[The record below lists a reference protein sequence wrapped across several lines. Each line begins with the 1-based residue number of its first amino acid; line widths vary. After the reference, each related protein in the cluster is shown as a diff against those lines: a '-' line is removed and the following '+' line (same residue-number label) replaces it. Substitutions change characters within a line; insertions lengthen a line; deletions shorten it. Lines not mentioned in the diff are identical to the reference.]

1 MLHQKIAPKT
11 NRIILAGDIGATK
24 TLLAIFSFSEGQVLK
39 VREERF
45 ITKVCKSF
53 EEVIRKFLHGEVPDV
68 ISLGVA
74 GPVMD
79 GKVNITN
86 VGAVLNSKQISEAL
100 NHIPVYFINDLET
113 TGYGISWLKDEELKL
128 IFEGRKNATGNMAI
142 IAPGTGLGE
151 AAAYWDG
158 HKYHPF
164 STEGGHCDFA
174 SRTQEDFEL
183 HNYLKEKYTH
193 VSWERVISGN
203 GIINIFEFLQLKKNG
218 IPAWLTTQLRN
229 EDAAK
234 VISSNAKKVEICG
247 QTMQLFFRYLAQEA
261 AQLALK
267 TKATGGLFIGGG
279 IMPQILSLLDVDA
292 FIQQFTDFGRLKF
305 LLETVPVKVI
315 LNEQTAL
322 LGAAAFGAAALGF
335 SFDKSQIMT

>member
-1 MLHQKIAPKT
+1 MLLKKITQKE
-11 NRIILAGDIGATK
+11 NRTILAGDIGATK
-24 TLLAIFSFSEGQVLK
+24 TLLGLFRVNGNQLSKE
-39 VREERF
+39 REERF
-45 ITKVCKSF
+45 ITKDCGSF
-53 EEVIRKFLHGEVPDV
+53 EKVIKKFLQDEIPDA

-79 GKVNITN
+79 GVVNITN
-86 VGAVLNSKQISEAL
+86 VATVLNSKKMSEAL
-100 NHIPVYFINDLET
+100 NQIPVYFINDLEA
-113 TGYGISWLKDEELKL
+113 TGYGVSRLKDEELKL
-128 IFEGRKNATGNMAI
+128 IFEGRKNATGNIAI

-151 AAAYWDG
+151 AAAYWDD

-183 HNYLKEKYTH
+183 YNYLKAKYKH

-203 GIINIFEFLQLKKNG
+203 GIINIFEFLQQKKKE
-218 IPAWLTTQLRN
+218 IPAWLTTQLKN

-234 VISSNAKKVEICG
+234 VISSNAKKVETCG

-261 AQLALK
+261 GQLALK

-279 IMPQILSLLDVDA
+279 IMPQILSLLDIDA
-292 FIQQFTDFGRLKF
+292 FMQQFTDFGRLKF

-322 LGAAAFGAAALGF
+322 LGAAYFTIESKKN
-335 SFDKSQIMT
+335 SF

>member
-1 MLHQKIAPKT
+1 MLQQKIAPKT
-11 NRIILAGDIGATK
+11 NRTILAGDIGATK
-24 TLLAIFSFSEGQVLK
+24 TLLAIFSVSEGQILK

-45 ITKVCKSF
+45 ITKDCDSF
-53 EEVIRKFLHGEVPDV
+53 EEVIREFLHNEVVDV

-74 GPVMD
+74 GPVID

-86 VGAVLNSKQISEAL
+86 VGTVLNSKQMSEAL
-100 NHIPVYFINDLET
+100 NHIPVYFINDLEA

-128 IFEGRKNATGNMAI
+128 IFEGRKDSTGNIAI

-158 HKYHPF
+158 HKYYPF

-174 SRTQEDFEL
+174 SRTQEDFDL
-183 HNYLKEKYTH
+183 YNYLKEKYTH
-193 VSWERVISGN
+193 VSWERVVSGN
-203 GIINIFEFLQLKKNG
+203 GIIQIFEFLQEKKE

-261 AQLALK
+261 GQLALK

-279 IMPQILSLLDVDA
+279 IIPQILSLLDIDA
-292 FIQQFTDFGRLKF
+292 FVQQFTDFGRLKF
-305 LLETVPVKVI
+305 LLETIPVKVI

-322 LGAAAFGAAALGF
+322 LGAAAFGAAVLGF
-335 SFDKSQIMT
+335 SFDKAPIIT

>member
-1 MLHQKIAPKT
+1 MLLKKITQKENPT
-11 NRIILAGDIGATK
+11 ILAGDIGATK
-24 TLLAIFSFSEGQVLK
+24 TLFAIFSVSEGRVLK
-39 VREERF
+39 AREERF
-45 ITKVCKSF
+45 ITKDCGSF
-53 EEVIRKFLHGEVPDV
+53 EEAIRKFLDDEVPDL
-68 ISLGVA
+68 ISFGVA

-86 VGAVLNSKQISEAL
+86 VGTVLNSKQMSEAL
-100 NHIPVYFINDLET
+100 NQVPVYFINDLEA

-128 IFEGRKNATGNMAI
+128 IFEGRKNATGNIAI

-151 AAAYWDG
+151 AGAYWDG

-174 SRTQEDFEL
+174 SRTQEDFDL
-183 HNYLKEKYTH
+183 YNYLKEKYTH
-193 VSWERVISGN
+193 VSWERVVSGN
-203 GIINIFEFLQLKKNG
+203 GIIQIFEFLQEKKE

-234 VISSNAKKVEICG
+234 VISSSAKKVEICG
-247 QTMQLFFRYLAQEA
+247 QTMQLFFGYLAQEA
-261 AQLALK
+261 GQLALK

-279 IMPQILSLLDVDA
+279 IMPQILSLLDIDA
-292 FIQQFTDFGRLKF
+292 FVQQFTDFGRLKF
-305 LLETVPVKVI
+305 LLETIPVKVI

-322 LGAAAFGAAALGF
+322 LGAAAFGAAVLGF
-335 SFDKSQIMT
+335 SFDKTQIII

>member
-1 MLHQKIAPKT
+1 MLHHKT
-11 NRIILAGDIGATK
+11 NRTLLAGDIGATK
-24 TLLAIFSFSEGQVLK
+24 TLFAIFSVSEDRVLK
-39 VREERF
+39 VREDRF
-45 ITKVCKSF
+45 ITKDCGSF
-53 EEVIRKFLHGEVPDV
+53 EEVIREFLHDEVPDV
-68 ISLGVA
+68 ISFGVA

-79 GKVNITN
+79 GVVNITN
-86 VGAVLNSKQISEAL
+86 VATVLNSKQMSEAL
-100 NHIPVYFINDLET
+100 NHIPVYFINDLEA

-128 IFEGRKNATGNMAI
+128 IFEGRKNATGNIGI

-158 HKYHPF
+158 HKYHQF
-164 STEGGHCDFA
+164 STEGCHCDFA

-183 HNYLKEKYTH
+183 YNYLREKYTH
-193 VSWERVISGN
+193 VSWERVVSGN
-203 GIINIFEFLQLKKNG
+203 GIIQIFEFLQQKKKE
-218 IPAWLTTQLRN
+218 IPEWLTTQLKN

-261 AQLALK
+261 GQLALK

-279 IMPQILSLLDVDA
+279 IMPQILSLLDIDA
-292 FIQQFTDFGRLKF
+292 FMQQFTDFGRLKF
-305 LLETVPVKVI
+305 LLEAIPVKVI

-322 LGAAAFGAAALGF
+322 LGAAAFGAAVLGF
-335 SFDKSQIMT
+335 SFDKTQIMT

>member
-1 MLHQKIAPKT
+1 MLHQKNASKT
-11 NRIILAGDIGATK
+11 NRTILAGDIGATK
-24 TLLAIFSFSEGQVLK
+24 TLLAIFSVSEGQALK
-39 VREERF
+39 VREERL
-45 ITKVCKSF
+45 ITKDCDSF
-53 EEVIRKFLHGEVPDV
+53 EEVIREFLHDEVPDV

-79 GKVNITN
+79 GVVNITN
-86 VGAVLNSKQISEAL
+86 IPTVLNSKQMSEAL
-100 NHIPVYFINDLET
+100 NHIPVYFINDLEA
-113 TGYGISWLKDEELKL
+113 TGYGISWLKAEELKL
-128 IFEGRKNATGNMAI
+128 IVEGRRNATGNIAI

-174 SRTQEDFEL
+174 ARTHEDFEL
-183 HNYLKEKYTH
+183 YHYLKEKYTH
-193 VSWERVISGN
+193 VSWERVVSGS
-203 GIINIFEFLQLKKNG
+203 GIIHIFEFLHEKKHQE
-218 IPAWLTTQLRN
+218 IPAWLSTQLDN

-234 VISSNAKKVEICG
+234 VISSNAKKVGICG

-261 AQLALK
+261 GQLVLK

-279 IMPQILSLLDVDA
+279 IIPQILSLLDIDA

-322 LGAAAFGAAALGF
+322 LGAAAFGAAVLGF
-335 SFDKSQIMT
+335 SFDNRM

>member
-1 MLHQKIAPKT
+1 MLQKISSKT
-11 NRIILAGDIGATK
+11 NHTILAGDIGATK
-24 TLLAIFSFSEGQVLK
+24 TLLAIFSVSEGQILK

-45 ITKVCKSF
+45 ITKDCDSF
-53 EEVIRKFLHGEVPDV
+53 EEVIKEFLQNEMADV

-86 VGAVLNSKQISEAL
+86 VGTVLNSKQMSEAL
-100 NHIPVYFINDLET
+100 NQIPVYFINDLEA
-113 TGYGISWLKDEELKL
+113 TGYGISCLKDEELKL
-128 IFEGRKNATGNMAI
+128 IVEGRKDATGNIAI

-158 HKYHPF
+158 YKYHPF

-174 SRTQEDFEL
+174 SRTHEDFEL
-183 HNYLKEKYTH
+183 YHYLREKYTH
-193 VSWERVISGN
+193 VSWERVVSGN
-203 GIINIFEFLQLKKNG
+203 GIIQIFEFLQQKKKE
-218 IPAWLTTQLRN
+218 IPAWLTTQLEN

-261 AQLALK
+261 GQLTLK

-279 IMPQILSLLDVDA
+279 IIPQILSLLDIDA
-292 FIQQFTDFGRLKF
+292 FVQQFTDFGRLKF
-305 LLETVPVKVI
+305 LLETIPVKVI

-322 LGAAAFGAAALGF
+322 LGAAAFGTEHIN
-335 SFDKSQIMT
+335 D

>member
-1 MLHQKIAPKT
+1 MLLKKIAQKDNPT
-11 NRIILAGDIGATK
+11 ILAGDIGATK
-24 TLLAIFSFSEGQVLK
+24 ILLGLFRVNGNQLSKE
-39 VREERF
+39 REERF
-45 ITKVCKSF
+45 LTKDCGSF
-53 EEVIRKFLHGEVPDV
+53 EEVIREFLDDEVPDV
-68 ISLGVA
+68 ISFGVA

-86 VGAVLNSKQISEAL
+86 VGTVLNSKQISEAL
-100 NHIPVYFINDLET
+100 NHIPVYFINDLEA
-113 TGYGISWLKDEELKL
+113 TGYGISSLKDEELKL
-128 IFEGRKNATGNMAI
+128 IFEGRRDSTGNIAI

-151 AAAYWDG
+151 AGAYWDG

-174 SRTQEDFEL
+174 SRTQEDFDL
-183 HNYLKEKYTH
+183 YNYLKEKYTH
-193 VSWERVISGN
+193 VSWERVVSGN
-203 GIINIFEFLQLKKNG
+203 GIIQIFEFLQEKKE

-261 AQLALK
+261 GQLALK

-279 IMPQILSLLDVDA
+279 IMPQILSLLDIDA
-292 FIQQFTDFGRLKF
+292 FVQQFTDFGRLKF
-305 LLETVPVKVI
+305 LLETIPIKVI
-315 LNEQTAL
+315 LNEQAAL
-322 LGAAAFGAAALGF
+322 LGAAAFGAAVLGF
-335 SFDKSQIMT
+335 SLDKRQIMT

>member
-1 MLHQKIAPKT
+1 MLFKKIAQKE
-11 NRIILAGDIGATK
+11 NRTILAGDIGATK
-24 TLLAIFSFSEGQVLK
+24 TLLGLFRVKGNQLSKE
-39 VREERF
+39 REERF
-45 ITKVCKSF
+45 ITKDCGSF
-53 EEVIRKFLHGEVPDV
+53 EKVIKKFLQDEIPDA

-79 GKVNITN
+79 GVVNITN
-86 VGAVLNSKQISEAL
+86 VATVLNSKKMSEAL
-100 NHIPVYFINDLET
+100 NHIPVYFINDLEA
-113 TGYGISWLKDEELKL
+113 TGYGISRLKDEELKL
-128 IFEGRKNATGNMAI
+128 IFEGRKNATGNIAI

-151 AAAYWDG
+151 AGAYWDG
-158 HKYHPF
+158 YKYHPF

-183 HNYLKEKYTH
+183 YNYLKAKYKH
-193 VSWERVISGN
+193 VSWERLVSGN
-203 GIINIFEFLQLKKNG
+203 GIINIFEFLQQKKKEV
-218 IPAWLTTQLRN
+218 PAWLTTQLKN

-234 VISSNAKKVEICG
+234 VISSNAKKIEICK

-261 AQLALK
+261 GQLALK
-267 TKATGGLFIGGG
+267 TKATGGVFIGGG
-279 IMPQILSLLDVDA
+279 IMPQILSLLDIDA

-322 LGAAAFGAAALGF
+322 FGAATSGAASLGF
-335 SFDKSQIMT
+335 SFDKMK

>member
-1 MLHQKIAPKT
+1 MLLKKITQKE
-11 NRIILAGDIGATK
+11 NRTILAGDIGATK
-24 TLLAIFSFSEGQVLK
+24 TLLGLFRVNGNQLSKE
-39 VREERF
+39 REERF
-45 ITKVCKSF
+45 ITKDCGSF
-53 EEVIRKFLHGEVPDV
+53 EKVIKKFLQDEIPDA

-79 GKVNITN
+79 GVVNITN
-86 VGAVLNSKQISEAL
+86 VATVLNSKKMSEAL
-100 NHIPVYFINDLET
+100 NQIPVYFINDLEA
-113 TGYGISWLKDEELKL
+113 TGYGVSRLKDEELKL
-128 IFEGRKNATGNMAI
+128 IFEGRKNATGNIAI

-151 AAAYWDG
+151 AAAYWDD

-164 STEGGHCDFA
+164 STEGGHCDFS

-183 HNYLKEKYTH
+183 YNYLKAKYKH

-203 GIINIFEFLQLKKNG
+203 GIINIFEFLQQKKKE
-218 IPAWLTTQLRN
+218 IPAWLTTQLKN

-234 VISSNAKKVEICG
+234 VISSNAKKVETCG

-261 AQLALK
+261 GQLALK

-279 IMPQILSLLDVDA
+279 IMPQILSLLDIDA
-292 FIQQFTDFGRLKF
+292 FMQQFTDFGRLKF

-322 LGAAAFGAAALGF
+322 LGAAYFTIESKKN
-335 SFDKSQIMT
+335 SF

>member
-1 MLHQKIAPKT
+1 MLHQKMVHKT
-11 NRIILAGDIGATK
+11 YRTILAGDVGATK
-24 TLLAIFSFSEGQVLK
+24 TLFAIFSVSEGGILK

-45 ITKVCKSF
+45 ITKDCDSF
-53 EEVIRKFLHGEVPDV
+53 EEVIREFLHSELADV

-86 VGAVLNSKQISEAL
+86 VSTVLNSKQMSEAF
-100 NHIPVYFINDLET
+100 NHIPVYFINDLEA

-128 IFEGRKNATGNMAI
+128 IVEGRKNATGNIAI

-158 HKYHPF
+158 QTYHPF

-174 SRTQEDFEL
+174 SRTQEDFDL
-183 HNYLKEKYTH
+183 YNYLKEKYTH
-193 VSWERVISGN
+193 VSWERVVSGN
-203 GIINIFEFLQLKKNG
+203 GIIHIFEFLQQKKE
-218 IPAWLTTQLRN
+218 IPAWLTTQLKK

-261 AQLALK
+261 GQLALK

-279 IMPQILSLLDVDA
+279 IIPQILSLLDIDA
-292 FIQQFTDFGRLKF
+292 FVQQFTDFGRFKF
-305 LLETVPVKVI
+305 LLETIPVKVI

-322 LGAAAFGAAALGF
+322 LGAAAFGAEHIN
-335 SFDKSQIMT
+335 D

>member
-1 MLHQKIAPKT
+1 MSIKKIANKT
-11 NRIILAGDIGATK
+11 NRTILAGDIGATK
-24 TLLAIFSFSEGQVLK
+24 TLLAIFSVSEGQILK
-39 VREERF
+39 VREERL
-45 ITKVCKSF
+45 ITKDCGSF
-53 EEVIRKFLHGEVPDV
+53 EEAIREFLHDEEPDV
-68 ISLGVA
+68 ISFGVA

-86 VGAVLNSKQISEAL
+86 VGTVLNSKQISEAL
-100 NHIPVYFINDLET
+100 NQVPVYFINDLEA

-128 IFEGRKNATGNMAI
+128 IFEGRKNATGNIAI

-151 AAAYWDG
+151 AGAYWDG

-174 SRTQEDFEL
+174 SRAQEDFEL
-183 HNYLKEKYTH
+183 YNYLREKYTH
-193 VSWERVISGN
+193 VSWERVVSGN
-203 GIINIFEFLQLKKNG
+203 GIIQIFEFLRLKKKE
-218 IPAWLTTQLRN
+218 IPEWLTTQLKN

-261 AQLALK
+261 GQLALK

-279 IMPQILSLLDVDA
+279 MMPQILSLLDIDA
-292 FIQQFTDFGRLKF
+292 FLQQFTDFGRLKF
-305 LLETVPVKVI
+305 LLETIPVKVV

-322 LGAAAFGAAALGF
+322 LGAAAFGAAVLGF
-335 SFDKSQIMT
+335 SFDKAQIIT